1 MTLDPYWLILIIILA
16 AFALLYF
23 MLKQVLD
30 KQEANRHFE
39 LRRANQNISLPLRL
53 QAYERLAL
61 FLERIHPQSLIVR
74 LSPDSNTDVRTYMLL
89 LQQQVQQ
96 EYEHNLS
103 QQIYI
108 SQQVWESVLAAKNQV
123 ILEINASAK
132 ALNPNAK
139 ALLLFDSLQEKINE
153 DHEEFVAW
161 VCDMALLSIQKE
173 VGRLC

>member
-1 MTLDPYWLILIIILA
+1 MTLESNWLILILILA

-23 MLKQVLD
+23 MVKQLLE
-30 KQEANRHFE
+30 KQEASRHFE

-53 QAYERLAL
+53 QAYERLAM
-61 FLERIHPQSLIVR
+61 FLERLHPQSLIIR
-74 LSPDSNTDVRTYMLL
+74 LSPNSTTDVKTYMLH

-103 QQIYI
+103 QQIYV

-123 ILEINASAK
+123 ILEINDSAK
-132 ALNPNAK
+132 ALNPNGK

-153 DHEEFVAW
+153 DNEEFVAW
-161 VCDMALLSIQKE
+161 VCDMALLNIQKE
-173 VGRLC
+173 VGKLC